1 LGVIRGADTLQSWKQ
16 ALEARDDLKVYGDN
30 ALGLFALALKYAID
44 DLHSTAAESIT
55 DGSDDKKCDILH
67 IDLEE
72 GVAIVAQCYVSTKQK
87 QSAPA
92 NKASDLNTAVGWL
105 LQRPLKDLPIRLRQ
119 SASELRD
126 AISQNQI
133 NSLLFWYIHNLPEST
148 NVADELATVEA
159 TAKSAISSVEG
170 SGKIQVSAKEVG
182 KESLE
187 EWYSDTLS
195 PILVSDVINISVAGG
210 FEMKGD
216 KWRAYVAPVPARI
229 LSTLYRKHKSKLF
242 SANIRDYLGSRRSDA
257 NINNGIKNSAET
269 SPGEF
274 WVYNNGVTILVNDY
288 CLKTTS
294 KHTTLEISGISIVNG
309 AQTTGALGS
318 LRKSPTEDVMVPARF
333 VQTTDPELVRNVIQF
348 NNSQNRIAAS
358 DFRSTDR
365 IQKKLKEQIGKIPD
379 AEYEGGRRGG
389 HSDVIKRSK
398 KLLPSYTVGQALA
411 AFHGDPV
418 VAYNQKS
425 NIWVSDRLYAKYF
438 PEGVTGSHVA
448 FAYTLLRAV
457 EDKKKALVT
466 KYRAS
471 SDSLTEQEESLLEY
485 FRHRGSTY
493 LMVSAIASS
502 LGSVLRHKVANRFRL
517 SFGEKMSP
525 SRGKGHWMAII
536 EVTSPF
542 AQQLSEAF
550 SDGLKNAEKV
560 AVAQKTFRSLVQA
573 TAAANSKVFE
583 EFRKVVTA
591 SKK

>member
-1 LGVIRGADTLQSWKQ
+1 MESWEQ

-30 ALGLFALALKYAID
+30 ALGLFALALRYAID

-72 GVAIVAQCYVSTKQK
+72 GIAIVAQCYMSTKPR

-126 AISQNQI
+126 AISQSQI
-133 NSLLFWYIHNLPEST
+133 SSLQFWYIHNLPEST

-159 TAKSAISSVEG
+159 TAKTAAGNLEG
-170 SGKIQVSAKEVG
+170 AAKIQVSAKEVG

-195 PILVSDVINISVAGG
+195 PILVSDILTIDISGG
-210 FEMKGD
+210 FEVKGEN
-216 KWRAYVAPVPARI
+216 WRAYVAPVPAKV

-242 SANIRDYLGSRRSDA
+242 SANVRDYLGSRRSDA

-274 WVYNNGVTILVNDY
+274 WVYNNGVTVLVNDY
-288 CLKTTS
+288 NLDTVGKSPKLK
-294 KHTTLEISGISIVNG
+294 ISGISIVNG

-318 LRKSPTEDVMVPARF
+318 LKKSPADDVMVPARF

-348 NNSQNRIAAS
+348 NNSQNKIAAS

-365 IQKKLKEQIGKIPD
+365 IQKKLKEQIAKIPD

-438 PEGVTGSHVA
+438 PEGITGPHVVFA
-448 FAYTLLRAV
+448 FTLLRAV
-457 EDKKKALVT
+457 EEKKKSLVT
-466 KYRAS
+466 KYKTS
-471 SDSLTEQEESLLEY
+471 PDSLTEQEESLLEY

-493 LMVSAIASS
+493 LMASAIASS
-502 LGSVLRHKVANRFRL
+502 LESILGHKVANRFRL

-525 SRGKGHWMAII
+525 ARARGHWLAII
-536 EVTSPF
+536 EITSPF
-542 AQQLSEAF
+542 TAQLSDAF

-560 AVAQKTFRSLVQA
+560 AAAQKTFRSLVQA
-573 TAAANSKVFE
+573 TAAANSKVLE
-583 EFRKVVTA
+583 GFRKVVTV

>member
-1 LGVIRGADTLQSWKQ
+1 
-16 ALEARDDLKVYGDN
+16 VYGDN
-30 ALGLFALALKYAID
+30 ALGLFALALRYAID

-72 GVAIVAQCYVSTKQK
+72 GIAIVAQCYMSTKPR

-126 AISQNQI
+126 AISQSQI
-133 NSLLFWYIHNLPEST
+133 SSLQFWYIHNLPEST

-159 TAKSAISSVEG
+159 TAKTAAGNLEG
-170 SGKIQVSAKEVG
+170 AAKIQVSAKEVG

-195 PILVSDVINISVAGG
+195 PILVSDILTIDISGG
-210 FEMKGD
+210 FEVKGEN
-216 KWRAYVAPVPARI
+216 WRAYVAPVPAKV

-242 SANIRDYLGSRRSDA
+242 SANVRDYLGSRRSDA

-274 WVYNNGVTILVNDY
+274 WVYNNGVTVLVNDY
-288 CLKTTS
+288 NLDTVGKSPKLK
-294 KHTTLEISGISIVNG
+294 ISGISIVNG

-318 LRKSPTEDVMVPARF
+318 LKKSPADDVMVPARF

-348 NNSQNRIAAS
+348 NNSQNKIAAS

-365 IQKKLKEQIGKIPD
+365 IQKKLKEQIAKIPD

-438 PEGVTGSHVA
+438 PEGITGPHVVFA
-448 FAYTLLRAV
+448 FTLLRAV
-457 EDKKKALVT
+457 EEKKKSLVT
-466 KYRAS
+466 KYKTS
-471 SDSLTEQEESLLEY
+471 PDSLTEQEESLLEY

-493 LMVSAIASS
+493 LMASAIASS
-502 LGSVLRHKVANRFRL
+502 LESILGHKVANRFRL

-525 SRGKGHWMAII
+525 ARARGHWLAII
-536 EVTSPF
+536 EITSPF
-542 AQQLSEAF
+542 TAQLSDAF

-560 AVAQKTFRSLVQA
+560 AAAQKTFRSLVQA
-573 TAAANSKVFE
+573 TAAANSKVLE
-583 EFRKVVTA
+583 GFRKVVTV